1 MTTSFARTLKA
12 WVQRSL
18 NTDNCRTDRSGA
30 DITWEGDSHARV
42 QEQSASIDTSRG
54 SLPQGRVSAIFY
66 PIGFHADGRPR
77 GWLRFLLLK
86 DKTRGTPRLIARRVL
101 LANSGCIRPLFAS
114 WYQYYEDAPQ
124 NAAMGDYSRLIESC
138 QPSLATAQTLHIVGT
153 PHVAFV
159 MDAIQSVLSGTRLRV
174 TTSTQMPQTFTH
186 DLYLIVTP
194 HRFNRLPPAE
204 RLIQMQM
211 EQVRASAWVTS
222 SYINKLR
229 DSIAIFDYAIDNVSA
244 LVDRGVPW
252 KQIYFVPIRPAK
264 LTRRT
269 ETRDIDV
276 LFYGDISSPRRQ
288 RFLNAL
294 KEKFDVTIVSNI
306 FGGELATLIERSKVV
321 CNIHFYEDAIL
332 ETTRI
337 SESLSRGARVVSEE
351 GFDQANQGDF
361 EKLVDFVPA
370 NDIPQFLQAVE
381 RNLRDWRGPRSAPDD
396 QGVSGLRYHVLRALN
411 SIGVLSFEELR
422 DATQALE
429 LPSERLVLALPEHP
443 RRYAH
448 ARSQCLPGAV
458 PIHGLRHP
466 KGWKGCANSYRLIA
480 SLAKIKPYDKLLIY
494 EDDALFDADVLSR
507 LSAVERYLDEHAGE
521 WDIYS
526 GLISDL
532 SRDATIVAITDVHG
546 ERFFHLNSISGTVF
560 SIFSHK
566 GLQLLS
572 EFEFHGDDIRRHTID
587 RFLESRAP
595 RCVTTQRPLVHH
607 AETLESSIWPIGN
620 VAYTRKIKTSQR
632 RLDSAVSTFSNQEA
646 GDRGSI

>member
-1 MTTSFARTLKA
+1 MTTGFARTLKV
-12 WVQRSL
+12 WLRRSL
-18 NTDNCRTDRSGA
+18 NADTSRTDRSGE
-30 DITWEGDSHARV
+30 DITWKWGAHARV
-42 QEQSASIDTSRG
+42 DEDSSGIEI
-54 SLPQGRVSAIFY
+54 GRNSPPTGGVGAMVYSV
-66 PIGFHADGRPR
+66 GFHADGRPR

-86 DKTRGTPRLIARRVL
+86 DKTRGTPRLLARRVL
-101 LANSGCIRPLFAS
+101 LANSGSIRPLFAN

-124 NAAMGDYSRLIESC
+124 NAAMGNYSRLIESC
-138 QPSLATAQTLHIVGT
+138 QPSLATVQTLHIVGT

-159 MDAIQSVLSGTRLRV
+159 MDAIQSALSGTRLRV
-174 TTSTQMPQTFTH
+174 TTSTQMPLTFTH
-186 DLYLIVTP
+186 DLYLVVTP

-222 SYINKLR
+222 SYINRLR

-244 LVDRGVPW
+244 LVERGVPW
-252 KQIYFVPIRPAK
+252 KQIYFVPIRPVK
-264 LTRRT
+264 LARCTQT
-269 ETRDIDV
+269 QDIDV

-294 KEKFDVTIVSNI
+294 KKKFDVTIVSNT

-337 SESLSRGARVVSEE
+337 AESLSRGARVVSEE

-370 NDIPQFLQAVE
+370 NDIPQFLLAVE
-381 RNLRDWRGPRSAPDD
+381 RNLRDWRGPQSPPDD
-396 QGVSGLRYHVLRALN
+396 RDVSGMRYHVIRALN
-411 SIGVLSFEELR
+411 GIGVLSFEELR

-443 RRYAH
+443 WRYAH
-448 ARSQCLPGAV
+448 ARSQCIPGAV

-466 KGWKGCANSYRLIA
+466 KGWKACANSYRLIA
-480 SLAKIKPYDKLLIY
+480 SLAKIKPYEKLLIY
-494 EDDALFDADVLSR
+494 EDDALFDADVLPR
-507 LSAVERYLDEHAGE
+507 LTTVERYLDEHAGE

-532 SRDATIVAITDVHG
+532 SRDARIAAIKDVYG
-546 ERFFHLNSISGTVF
+546 ERFLHLKSISGTVF

-620 VAYTRKIKTSQR
+620 VAYMRKIQTSQR

-646 GDRGSI
+646 GDHGSM